1 MFSVEIS
8 DFDIIAFS
16 IVTLWTECAESDLF
30 HSREIK
36 RIELDNFILKVCR
49 CEFYALTSLI
59 HKIDWH
65 LIFLYNITP
74 N

>member
-1 MFSVEIS
+1 MS

-16 IVTLWTECAESDLF
+16 IVTLWTECAESNLF

-36 RIELDNFILKVCR
+36 RIVLDNFILKVCR